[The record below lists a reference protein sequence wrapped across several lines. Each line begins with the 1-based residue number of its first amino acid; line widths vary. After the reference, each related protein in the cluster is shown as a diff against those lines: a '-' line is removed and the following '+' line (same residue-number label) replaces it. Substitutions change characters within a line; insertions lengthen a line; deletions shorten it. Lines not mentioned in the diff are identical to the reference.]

1 MTARE
6 FGMRIINI
14 ITIAVFIIT
23 SAGRDFFRQAGFYIG
38 IVYILFLILKPYMQR
53 HPASQKANFPLE
65 LVDIAFAIAIGFF
78 MEETALMPLV
88 LLALLRSALVFSL
101 GQILL
106 LYGVGLAAMVVM
118 TATNSH
124 TSLTE
129 LFIQLI
135 ITALPCILVCLV
147 KGDILSVYQK
157 NKKLEEKLQLKNAVI
172 NELQKYSDSAV
183 SSSDLEEIGRTDY
196 VTQVPNRAYFEETLT
211 RGLARYKEPGFNLA
225 LLLVTIEGLYEY
237 RLKYGYAAEHLLVK
251 RLCGIIG
258 ETLKRNDFVA
268 RYEEDIIGVLLFNKD
283 IENAV
288 ETAQHLKQAFLNLKQ
303 SEPELRGIQLNMRV
317 NDLEKVAHKKSLS
330 IDRVELINRCQTV

>member
-88 LLALLRSALVFSL
+88 LLALMA
-101 GQILL
+101 
-106 LYGVGLAAMVVM
+106 
-118 TATNSH
+118 ATNSEA
-124 TSLTE
+124 SLTA